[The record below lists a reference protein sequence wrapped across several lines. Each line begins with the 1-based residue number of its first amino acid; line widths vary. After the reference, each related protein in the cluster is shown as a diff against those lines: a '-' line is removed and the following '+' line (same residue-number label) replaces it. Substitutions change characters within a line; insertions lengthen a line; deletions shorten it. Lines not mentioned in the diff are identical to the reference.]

1 MMKVKDSGVSYIGNI
16 PISWYTK
23 KIKYVAV
30 ECSENGLMNPKES
43 QYIGLENIVG
53 YSNRI
58 IITDTEYELSIQK
71 RCYKD
76 NILFGKLRPYLS
88 KVVIAPYDGFCTGE
102 FLELTKYKG
111 DIRFLR
117 YSLLN
122 ANLIDTINMSTYGAK
137 MPRANSEFIMNC
149 CIAYPTYNE
158 QKIISDFLDTKC
170 EEIEALSMDIQAEI
184 DTLEEYKCSVII
196 EKVTK
201 GLNPDAAMKDS
212 CIEWIGMIPS
222 SWNIHPVYYY
232 YGERKAKNYD
242 LKEQNLLSLSYGK
255 IIRKDINAS
264 GGLLPANFSTYN
276 IVEAGDIIIR
286 STDLQNDKR
295 SLRTGLVTE
304 HGIITSAYIDLMP
317 KSGVNSKYFHYLLH
331 AYDIM
336 KVFYNMGNGVRQG
349 LNYSEFSKL
358 MVIAP
363 SREEQQEIVDYLDNK
378 CEQIDSII
386 ETKKQQLTV
395 LDEYKKTIIYEYVTG
410 KKEVV

>member
-30 ECSENGLMNPKES
+30 ECSESGLMNPKES

-184 DTLEEYKCSVII
+184 DTLEEYKRSVII

-201 GLNPDAAMKDS
+201 GLNPDVRMKDS
-212 CIEWIGMIPS
+212 GLEWLGEIPDKWRLSRIGSVYELRNLKVSDKDYIPLS
-222 SWNIHPVYYY
+222 VTKKGVVPQLETAAKTNAHDD
-232 YGERKAKNYD
+232 RKLVKKGD
-242 LKEQNLLSLSYGK
+242 FV
-255 IIRKDINAS
+255 INS
-264 GGLLPANFSTYN
+264 
-276 IVEAGDIIIR
+276 R
-286 STDLQNDKR
+286 SDKR
-295 SLRTGLVTE
+295 FLW
-304 HGIITSAYIDLMP
+304 YI
-317 KSGVNSKYFHYLLH
+317 
-331 AYDIM
+331 
-336 KVFYNMGNGVRQG
+336 
-349 LNYSEFSKL
+349 
-358 MVIAP
+358 VI
-363 SREEQQEIVDYLDNK
+363 
-378 CEQIDSII
+378 
-386 ETKKQQLTV
+386 
-395 LDEYKKTIIYEYVTG
+395 
-410 KKEVV
+410 

>member
-1 MMKVKDSGVSYIGNI
+1 MNVKDSGVSYIGNI

-58 IITDTEYELSIQK
+58 IVTNTEYELSIQK
-71 RCYKD
+71 KCYKD

-88 KVVIAPYDGFCTGE
+88 KVIIAPYDGFCTGE

-149 CIAYPTYNE
+149 YIAYPTYNE

-170 EEIEALSMDIQAEI
+170 KEIDALSMDIQAEI
-184 DTLEEYKCSVII
+184 DTLEEYKRSVII

-201 GLNPDAAMKDS
+201 GLNPDVRMKDS
-212 CIEWIGMIPS
+212 GLEWLGEIPDKWRLSRIGSVYELRNLKVSDKDYIPLSVTKKGVVPQLETAAKTNAHDDRKLVKKGDFVINSRSDRRGSCGIS
-222 SWNIHPVYYY
+222 SYEGSVSLINTILAPLGEMNPRYY
-232 YGERKAKNYD
+232 D
-242 LKEQNLLSLSYGK
+242 WLFHTIQ
-255 IIRKDINAS
+255 
-264 GGLLPANFSTYN
+264 F
-276 IVEAGDIIIR
+276 GDEFY
-286 STDLQNDKR
+286 KW
-295 SLRTGLVTE
+295 G
-304 HGIITSAYIDLMP
+304 HGIVDDLWTT
-317 KSGVNSKYFHYLLH
+317 N
-331 AYDIM
+331 
-336 KVFYNMGNGVRQG
+336 
-349 LNYSEFSKL
+349 
-358 MVIAP
+358 
-363 SREEQQEIVDYLDNK
+363 
-378 CEQIDSII
+378 
-386 ETKKQQLTV
+386 
-395 LDEYKKTIIYEYVTG
+395 
-410 KKEVV
+410 

>member
-30 ECSENGLMNPKES
+30 ECSESGLMNPKES

-58 IITDTEYELSIQK
+58 IVTNTEYELSIQK
-71 RCYKD
+71 KCYKD

-149 CIAYPTYNE
+149 YIAYPTYNE

-184 DTLEEYKCSVII
+184 DTLEEYKRSVII

-201 GLNPDAAMKDS
+201 GLNPDVRMKDS
-212 CIEWIGMIPS
+212 GLEWLGEIPDKWRLSRIGSVYELRNLKVSDKDYIPLSVTKKGVVPQLETAAKTNAHDDRKLVKKGDFVINSRSDRRGSCGIS
-222 SWNIHPVYYY
+222 SYEGSVSLINTILAPLGEMNPRYY
-232 YGERKAKNYD
+232 D
-242 LKEQNLLSLSYGK
+242 WLFHTIQ
-255 IIRKDINAS
+255 
-264 GGLLPANFSTYN
+264 F
-276 IVEAGDIIIR
+276 GDEFY
-286 STDLQNDKR
+286 KW
-295 SLRTGLVTE
+295 G
-304 HGIITSAYIDLMP
+304 HGIVDDLWTTNWWDMKKITIPVPDL
-317 KSGVNSKYFHYLLH
+317 
-331 AYDIM
+331 
-336 KVFYNMGNGVRQG
+336 
-349 LNYSEFSKL
+349 
-358 MVIAP
+358 
-363 SREEQQEIVDYLDNK
+363 EEQEKIASFLDKK
-378 CEQIDSII
+378 CAEIDSII
-386 ETKKQQLTV
+386 ETKKEQLTI
-395 LDEYKKTIIYEYVTG
+395 LDEYKKAIIYEYVTG
-410 KKEVV
+410 KKEVSV